1 MEVTGRERLERPR
14 KRWRGRVESRVEMWD
29 GQRSRGLEIKTCS
42 SDPLRENLVKIMI
55 MMIII
60 IMIIII
66 IMMMMS
72 MMIVI
77 IIIIMEAS
85 ADCSL
90 FQECDVESLR
100 LLLLLLLRNRL
111 FP

>member
-1 MEVTGRERLERPR
+1 MEVTGRERLEIPR

-29 GQRSRGLEIKTCS
+29 GQRSRSLEIKTCS
-42 SDPLRENLVKIMI
+42 SDPLRENLLKIMI

-60 IMIIII
+60 IML
-66 IMMMMS
+66 MMMS